1 MKPNADMITKIL
13 HNLRVNGRF
22 NQDKLI
28 IGRGQDEQLQL
39 MISDTVGIRYTPGV
53 TGERTFSLQITT
65 PDTHPVW
72 GTAVTLYPH
81 PKPSNSYTNR
91 TVLASSTMV
100 WISEPLPDFPTTVF
114 AMMVTT
120 DNTENVAP
128 AMAQRWSLRSLD
140 YNETNQDVDWE
151 NSSETILVCGNDTI
165 TWSGDEASMYPSS
178 PNDWNTTGSVG
189 SQPVAFNMS
198 ATEGSAA
205 KLEYTNDGS
214 TWYEFGG
221 TSSVG
226 LTYEP
231 IEFDQSHLSSDGKIT
246 IQHNFND
253 KNVLC
258 LGYTPQPKEIE
269 YLDNQI
275 VLDYSDQNSS
285 NFTGAVWFVN
295 STQSMLTEGSGID
308 PEPDQSQFSM
318 VFCDTP
324 IGSSTTYAELSLKP
338 GTIFRLEKD
347 VSSTD
352 LNSRKWVGETNRSSG
367 TTYTIVH
374 RDDDDRWMFNATADG
389 VTRVGIVVA
398 TTSGHTNPWD
408 VPKWEY
414 YPGEGYD
421 TFYGQLFQPI
431 DLSKPVFRITDA
443 GDPLLI
449 GDYVEVPT
457 SVWNQYVSTS
467 FTPDRTITH
476 VYTNVEYGDY
486 VVEGNSVEPYIYYT
500 TLSPGN
506 PCTQPYY
513 KGKVFTNSNDP
524 LSVTT
529 WEIVDC
535 ISPLPTLVAI

>member
-189 SQPVAFNMS
+189 SQPVAFNMN

-221 TSSVG
+221 TSSVD

-246 IQHNFND
+246 IQHNFSD

-275 VLDYSDQNSS
+275 VLDYSDQNSANLS
-285 NFTGAVWFVN
+285 GAVWFIG
-295 STQSMLTEGSGID
+295 SQQSMLSGGTSDD
-308 PEPDQSQFSM
+308 P
-318 VFCDTP
+318 
-324 IGSSTTYAELSLKP
+324 STGDPVYVISGA
-338 GTIFRLEKD
+338 
-347 VSSTD
+347 
-352 LNSRKWVGETNRSSG
+352 G
-367 TTYTIVH
+367 TTDVNGSYWAVPTEEWSNIFNGTTLNNMQHCWTNGTYYLCDILSQYPYPSRTIQIMGYEYV
-374 RDDDDRWMFNATADG
+374 DG
-389 VTRVGIVVA
+389 VASSNMVNFYTCAPFSLDGDITTATFQVA
-398 TTSGHTNPWD
+398 H
-408 VPKWEY
+408 
-414 YPGEGYD
+414 
-421 TFYGQLFQPI
+421 
-431 DLSKPVFRITDA
+431 
-443 GDPLLI
+443 GDSPA
-449 GDYVEVPT
+449 P
-457 SVWNQYVSTS
+457 
-467 FTPDRTITH
+467 TIT
-476 VYTNVEYGDY
+476 
-486 VVEGNSVEPYIYYT
+486 
-500 TLSPGN
+500 L
-506 PCTQPYY
+506 
-513 KGKVFTNSNDP
+513 
-524 LSVTT
+524 
-529 WEIVDC
+529 
-535 ISPLPTLVAI
+535 A